1 MNEFLRFGRDGER
14 GFMETKYTMKELPFS
29 EQPYE
34 KAEAQGTE
42 HLSDKELLTVL
53 IRTGTKTERA
63 DQVALRILDFCGKD
77 GLQALWNMDT
87 EELKSLPGI
96 GRVKAIQI
104 RCVCE
109 LARRLAGGKRL
120 FGEKITSS
128 EDVAVYYSA
137 QLKYTQ
143 RECLILLV
151 LDSKNRIIYE
161 EVLSV
166 GTIDSS
172 IADPREI
179 YLKALK
185 KNGVAVI
192 LLHNH
197 PSGDPTPS
205 REDILTTERIAKAG
219 DLLGIPLKDHIILGQ
234 DSYISLNDKGYLKSE

>member
-1 MNEFLRFGRDGER
+1 
-14 GFMETKYTMKELPFS
+14 METKYTMKELPVS

-34 KAEAQGTE
+34 KAETQGVNQ
-42 HLSDKELLTVL
+42 LSDKELLTVL
-53 IRTGTKTERA
+53 IRSGTKTERA
-63 DQVALRILDFCGKD
+63 DQIAFRMLDFCGRD
-77 GLQALWNMDT
+77 GLQALWNLDI
-87 EELKSLPGI
+87 EELKAIPGI

-104 RCVCE
+104 LCVCE

-120 FGEKITSS
+120 FGEKISSS
-128 EDVAVYYSA
+128 EDVAIYYSA
-137 QLKYTQ
+137 QLKYSQ

-151 LDSKNRIIYE
+151 LDSKNRIIAE

-166 GTIDSS
+166 GTINIS

-185 KNGVAVI
+185 KNGVAVL

-219 DLLGIPLKDHIILGQ
+219 NLLGIPLKDHIILGQ
-234 DSYISLNDKGYLKSE
+234 DSYISLNAEGYLKSE